1 MHNAYFWGCFILTN
15 NSLEIHIRDT
25 EERSG
30 LSIDMSYCCLVNALT
45 IRFNT
50 PFGAISVIPEKY
62 DEAWSPEIYSFDI
75 DVLLERIEEGL
86 EKKLP
91 TFIAGCTEPFFW
103 IMIEAGPN
111 GEGHDVDCYSFTMG
125 LDVVAL
131 RTRSSTGSSGISL
144 SLFQNRMN
152 IEDFITFLQDIRRER
167 TRKGL
172 N

>member
-1 MHNAYFWGCFILTN
+1 VTN

-50 PFGAISVIPEKY
+50 PFGVINVIPEKY
-62 DEAWSPEIYSFDI
+62 DEGWSPDIYSFDI
-75 DVLLERIEEGL
+75 DVIIERIEEGL

-91 TFIAGCTEPFFW
+91 SFIAGCTEPFFW

-131 RTRSSTGSSGISL
+131 RTRSSTGGSDISL
-144 SLFQNRMN
+144 SLFQGRKN
-152 IEDFITFLQDIRRER
+152 IEDFITFLQDIRQARGRDDLSGEVW
-167 TRKGL
+167 
-172 N
+172 

>member
-1 MHNAYFWGCFILTN
+1 MTN

-50 PFGAISVIPEKY
+50 PFGVISVIPEKY
-62 DEAWSPEIYSFDI
+62 DDAWSPEIYSFDI

-86 EKKLP
+86 EKKMP
-91 TFIAGCTEPFFW
+91 TFTASCTEPFFA
-103 IMIEAGPN
+103 IEINAGPN

-131 RTRSSTGSSGISL
+131 RTRSSTGGSDILISL
-144 SLFQNRMN
+144 VQNRKN
-152 IEDFITFLQDIRRER
+152 IEDFMLFLRDIRQER
-167 TRKGL
+167 GRKGL